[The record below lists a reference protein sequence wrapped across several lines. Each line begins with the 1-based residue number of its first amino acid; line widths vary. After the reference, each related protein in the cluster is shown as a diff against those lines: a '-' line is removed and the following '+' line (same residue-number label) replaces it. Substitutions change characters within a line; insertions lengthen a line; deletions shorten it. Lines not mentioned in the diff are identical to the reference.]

1 MPRVL
6 RNLKIT
12 EVSSVDKAANPG
24 ARITLFKRDGA
35 APDDTDSTG
44 DAAYAEALRW
54 LLHTR
59 RGAAMLRRVFPRG
72 VTSIADLEA
81 LAQRVMRLRA
91 NTRAEPRDSFQPWPD
106 AKPNNQITAKG
117 FPMNRTEHVRTVI
130 KLLGGFDTFLKRAP
144 RYGTEGLS
152 EHEITAAATDAAA
165 RELPNLTREQ
175 AFVQK
180 YGADRKFWAAI
191 TISNNGVPPVEWDDD
206 EDEEDEDEEETGDA
220 VEEIAAK
227 ARELRRRDPTLTA
240 EQAFAKAY
248 SDPANRE
255 LAKRERRQNGF

>member
-1 MPRVL
+1 MPRLL

-24 ARITLFKRDGA
+24 ARIVLYKRDA
-35 APDDTDSTG
+35 IAPDTDDTDD
-44 DAAYAEALRW
+44 DAYTAALEY
-54 LLHTR
+54 LLHTKQ
-59 RGAAMLRRVFPRG
+59 GSAVLRRVFGSRG